1 MSSHPLT
8 KLDIQKYKNI
18 SRMNLNNLSR
28 NNLSNILK
36 DGTYVVNFIEY
47 QAVGSHQ
54 VSLYVNDSSVTYID
68 SLCVK
73 HVSKE
78 IKKLFDS
85 IICGYFCIGLIDVM
99 SKSKSLTYFT
109 DLFEGSSEQN
119 GKVFVN
125 YVWKRIQS

>member
-47 QAVGSHQ
+47 QAVGSH
-54 VSLYVNDSSVTYID
+54 
-68 SLCVK
+68 
-73 HVSKE
+73 
-78 IKKLFDS
+78 
-85 IICGYFCIGLIDVM
+85 
-99 SKSKSLTYFT
+99 
-109 DLFEGSSEQN
+109 
-119 GKVFVN
+119 
-125 YVWKRIQS
+125 